1 MGLFDKIFG
10 KSDKIKVQFIDNLNG
25 QTIGISEMTADQLPE
40 TFSVETTMHIQDIDW
55 TVEQAVPE
63 NSTEFIKT
71 KSLVL
76 KMRKVEK
83 MNPND
88 IWFTMPT
95 ISNEFPQLTEKINET
110 EFDIQIHEDD
120 YRQNE
125 FLNLS
130 ALPIVEIENIA
141 IKDIWENHS
150 KKSDEYTLFKNCH
163 VRNKIGSPNLKI
175 NFSKL
180 KTILKSNSVGQVII
194 NGEVL
199 VNGFAVKTL
208 NTTYFGTLNND
219 IVTELCIAEWNE
231 NTTNEIL
238 EINKAYNLIFANWF
252 HSDIIKND

>member
-1 MGLFDKIFG
+1 MGIFDKLFG
-10 KSDKIKVQFIDNLNG
+10 RTKKTEQ
-25 QTIGISEMTADQLPE
+25 E
-40 TFSVETTMHIQDIDW
+40 TE
-55 TVEQAVPE
+55 
-63 NSTEFIKT
+63 
-71 KSLVL
+71 
-76 KMRKVEK
+76 KVEM

-88 IWFTMPT
+88 IWFTTPT
-95 ISNEFPQLTEKINET
+95 ISNEFPQTIPLTQQT
-110 EFDIQIHEDD
+110 EFDIYIHEDD

-130 ALPIVEIENIA
+130 SLPLVEQEINA
-141 IKDIWENHS
+141 IKDVWENHS
-150 KKSDEYTLFKNCH
+150 KKSDDYTLFKNCH

-175 NFSKL
+175 DFSEL
-180 KTILKSNSVGQVII
+180 KTILKSNTFGQVII

-199 VNGFAVKTL
+199 VNGFAIKTL

-219 IVTELCIAEWNE
+219 IVSELCIAEWNE

>member
-1 MGLFDKIFG
+1 MGIFDKLFG
-10 KSDKIKVQFIDNLNG
+10 RTKKTEQETEKF
-25 QTIGISEMTADQLPE
+25 EM
-40 TFSVETTMHIQDIDW
+40 
-55 TVEQAVPE
+55 
-63 NSTEFIKT
+63 
-71 KSLVL
+71 
-76 KMRKVEK
+76 

-88 IWFTMPT
+88 IWFTTPT
-95 ISNEFPQLTEKINET
+95 VSNEFPQTIPLTQQT
-110 EFDIQIHEDD
+110 ELDIHIHEDD

-130 ALPIVEIENIA
+130 SLPLVEQEINA
-141 IKDIWENHS
+141 IKDVWENHS
-150 KKSDEYTLFKNCH
+150 KKSDDYTLFKNCH

-175 NFSKL
+175 DFNEL
-180 KTILKSNSVGQVII
+180 KTILKSNSFGQVII

-219 IVTELCIAEWNE
+219 IVSELCIAEWNE

-238 EINKAYNLIFANWF
+238 EINKAYNLIFVNWF